1 MYICYFAVI
10 LHIFSTGCIK
20 MKILLI
26 NKSKNNIY
34 NLLIFKTVVCVR
46 VYVRVCSYVRAYV
59 CVCVCVRVCVCVC
72 ACVCVC
78 MSACI
83 YSICLRREGG

>member
-10 LHIFSTGCIK
+10 LHILSTGCIK

-34 NLLIFKTVVCVR
+34 NLLIFKTVVHMC
-46 VYVRVCSYVRAYV
+46 V
-59 CVCVCVRVCVCVC
+59 CVCVCVNIYTVY
-72 ACVCVC
+72 
-78 MSACI
+78 MS
-83 YSICLRREGG
+83 E